1 MNTADNGSFIL
12 STGNI
17 IGFDCILIMS
27 HSGFAGK
34 MIAISNIPQTIHL
47 DTIRLEPRT
56 LEEVVISA
64 NRILPDRQLFFPSK
78 VAVKRST
85 TGFDLLQNMTIP
97 GVHVDMEKQK
107 VEKRGFG
114 KIPIYINEK
123 PASAMDVV
131 ALRPDE
137 VVRVDYIDRPGVE
150 YGLKSPT
157 AVINFVVKPR
167 ISGLAIGANLH
178 NAVTP
183 LDGRNYFY
191 AQINKKLSKWG
202 VFYMVGY
209 SKMKDRKINQTDRY
223 TFIDGEEH
231 HVDRE
236 GIKT

>member
-1 MNTADNGSFIL
+1 MKKHPLQFP
-12 STGNI
+12 
-17 IGFDCILIMS
+17 
-27 HSGFAGK
+27 GFAGK

-56 LEEVVISA
+56 LAEVVISA

-131 ALRPDE
+131 A
-137 VVRVDYIDRPGVE
+137 
-150 YGLKSPT
+150 S
-157 AVINFVVKPR
+157 N
-167 ISGLAIGANLH
+167 ISLNSSIFFSTTLA
-178 NAVTP
+178 
-183 LDGRNYFY
+183 
-191 AQINKKLSKWG
+191 
-202 VFYMVGY
+202 
-209 SKMKDRKINQTDRY
+209 
-223 TFIDGEEH
+223 
-231 HVDRE
+231 
-236 GIKT
+236 GIS